1 MTLTIRTPPPK
12 VTHISKHVMWLAL
25 GKEELLIAFERFT
38 QFKQATVAQ
47 LSDIQQPHLGQLY
60 WPQLDVDVSV
70 ESLRKPVVLQA
81 NGLQANG
88 LQTNKNALASHSPSP
103 SLS

>member
-1 MTLTIRTPPPK
+1 MMTIHTPPPK

-47 LSDIQQPHLGQLY
+47 LSDIQQLNIGQLY

-70 ESLRKPVVLQA
+70 ESLRKPLVLQA
-81 NGLQANG
+81 HALQAY
-88 LQTNKNALASHSPSP
+88 KNALASHPSSPP
-103 SLS
+103 LS

>member
-1 MTLTIRTPPPK
+1 MTMTVTMTICTLSPK

-47 LSDIQQPHLGQLY
+47 LSDIQQPHVGQLY
-60 WPQLDVDVSV
+60 WPQLDVDVPV
-70 ESLRKPVVLQA
+70 ESLRKPVVLQF
-81 NGLQANG
+81 GKLR
-88 LQTNKNALASHSPSP
+88 
-103 SLS
+103 